1 MSYAI
6 IDSYS
11 VKEFLQQQGAEIIY
25 NSVSEEISSISFIEV
40 WLQGSSLISLKIDPQ
55 SNLLES
61 INLYYG
67 HNVKLFYFYDH
78 DLNAFQEFCT
88 VVQTI
93 DTALVDSIIVSNWKD
108 LLKVFGVGKDYDNDL
123 NNANA
128 LVNALQNVYPAYASK
143 FDSIR
148 CELQG
153 LLNDSLTTESPF
165 QTGDLLRKPNGELY
179 RYLGAVDASG
189 NHLFYSN
196 KMTSDLR
203 FYPLA
208 DFNDCQVIDA
218 IPFFEETI
226 KGFPDIFDADF
237 IKSVISILGSFREM
251 ALTEMVFPENN
262 MVEQICEPFQN
273 FVLKRK
279 PINIKKQ
286 DICGYRFCI
295 EVASDLI
302 ITGLIKFNLASI
314 RIDTKENSRFNP
326 NEFTEG
332 TLNPLVSEENY
343 GINSVLKTVLDFLSS
358 IYKTFSYEIA
368 DLNLTDP
375 FIDLYGLWHQLYTA
389 ANFDHEYGKTIYQE
403 LCKVLA
409 PKESQSIASIE
420 AHTVNAFSSNSFS
433 SFDSPFYRQEKTVI
447 KASDS
452 IMDAILKMSE
462 GVPGA
467 IVVLNSLMQH
477 PELVEPAH
485 PFLKSSL

>member
-1 MSYAI
+1 M
-6 IDSYS
+6 
-11 VKEFLQQQGAEIIY
+11 
-25 NSVSEEISSISFIEV
+25 
-40 WLQGSSLISLKIDPQ
+40 
-55 SNLLES
+55 
-61 INLYYG
+61 
-67 HNVKLFYFYDH
+67 
-78 DLNAFQEFCT
+78 
-88 VVQTI
+88 
-93 DTALVDSIIVSNWKD
+93 
-108 LLKVFGVGKDYDNDL
+108 
-123 NNANA
+123 
-128 LVNALQNVYPAYASK
+128 
-143 FDSIR
+143 
-148 CELQG
+148 
-153 LLNDSLTTESPF
+153 
-165 QTGDLLRKPNGELY
+165 
-179 RYLGAVDASG
+179 
-189 NHLFYSN
+189 
-196 KMTSDLR
+196 
-203 FYPLA
+203 
-208 DFNDCQVIDA
+208 
-218 IPFFEETI
+218 
-226 KGFPDIFDADF
+226 
-237 IKSVISILGSFREM
+237 
-251 ALTEMVFPENN
+251 
-262 MVEQICEPFQN
+262 
-273 FVLKRK
+273 
-279 PINIKKQ
+279 
-286 DICGYRFCI
+286 
-295 EVASDLI
+295 
-302 ITGLIKFNLASI
+302 ASI